1 MGRCPRCLSTNIER
15 YKTYLW
21 KCLDCG
27 QIFTTPLPPLA
38 APVGEPAADTAADAP
53 AGDTAG
59 DTDTPAA

>member
-27 QIFTTPLPPLA
+27 QIFSTPLPDLVA
-38 APVGEPAADTAADAP
+38 APAETTTEPAPATAP
-53 AGDTAG
+53 SGG
-59 DTDTPAA
+59 EE

>member
-27 QIFTTPLPPLA
+27 QIFSTPLPPLA
-38 APVGEPAADTAADAP
+38 APADPSAATGETEPDGATEPDA
-53 AGDTAG
+53 
-59 DTDTPAA
+59 